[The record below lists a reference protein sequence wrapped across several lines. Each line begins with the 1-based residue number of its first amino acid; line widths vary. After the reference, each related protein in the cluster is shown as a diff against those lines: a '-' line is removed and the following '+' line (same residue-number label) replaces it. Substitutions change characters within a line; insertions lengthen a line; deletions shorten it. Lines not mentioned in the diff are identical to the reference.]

1 MIIIAYETHSHHFKF
16 NSNNPSKFIDL
27 HLFCWGF
34 FIIIRMSF
42 IKSHLTISPVLKLH
56 VLNLE
61 AKENIGSNENNTLA
75 LQKIEYL
82 SKTRMFDKLLKEVE
96 GLKDLQFP
104 SLK

>member
-1 MIIIAYETHSHHFKF
+1 
-16 NSNNPSKFIDL
+16 
-27 HLFCWGF
+27 
-34 FIIIRMSF
+34 MSF
-42 IKSHLTISPVLKLH
+42 IKSHPTISPVLKLH

-61 AKENIGSNENNTLA
+61 ANQGIASNDNNTLA
-75 LQKIEYL
+75 LQRIEYL

>member
-1 MIIIAYETHSHHFKF
+1 
-16 NSNNPSKFIDL
+16 
-27 HLFCWGF
+27 
-34 FIIIRMSF
+34 
-42 IKSHLTISPVLKLH
+42 VLKLH